1 MSLSAMLPHNKDMR
15 QVKEHIRTIF
25 YIAMLLWMTAACSEN
40 GSIAGDDSMSLTFTA
55 VLGVPDDGTTRT
67 TFTPGFTG
75 ENKGKLLLAW
85 ENTETITLLTT
96 NAAQTVIGRTFD
108 FTGNSSNGV
117 TCQFNGITIKKAD
130 DEKYSYFYPPI
141 KPTYTDAANLTGGDF
156 IIDYSQ
162 QTQLGNSTTA
172 HLKNYYPLYW
182 ADPENAQQGVPYAAV
197 FHIGVDLPNKGTL
210 SKVVLRKKEGA
221 TSTLANN
228 FKFSTK
234 TNSTTGPIT
243 LNVKSDMANTRWDVY
258 MVVGPCHA
266 DDLQMDLY
274 TQEFGDNAPLASYE
288 LTSNRTGADL
298 RFEAGKVYHYNSTE
312 MMPDPSFIEWVNL
325 GLYEKLD
332 ENGHWVI
339 TTPEDADATHM
350 AYIADRNIGAL
361 YRYDTGY
368 FFAWGDPRPKT
379 VSSINNY
386 SQYDLANNQ
395 YTVMPDYICG
405 DVNYDPATYYIGPDC
420 RMMTEA
426 EARFLSDTGTNTA
439 VTFPDGYNCSI
450 DYVQY
455 FDYDSQ
461 EHYMNYL
468 YKPLIIKSTGA
479 EVRFYMNGM
488 VDDDGYTRLAESTT
502 WIGELYQGDIGYPV
516 KSRALMFGVHET
528 AVTDTGDPFW
538 HQSTLGMEYR
548 SIAFPVRAIKMVP
561 INNE

>member
-1 MSLSAMLPHNKDMR
+1 
-15 QVKEHIRTIF
+15 
-25 YIAMLLWMTAACSEN
+25 
-40 GSIAGDDSMSLTFTA
+40 
-55 VLGVPDDGTTRT
+55 
-67 TFTPGFTG
+67 
-75 ENKGKLLLAW
+75 
-85 ENTETITLLTT
+85 
-96 NAAQTVIGRTFD
+96 
-108 FTGNSSNGV
+108 
-117 TCQFNGITIKKAD
+117 
-130 DEKYSYFYPPI
+130 
-141 KPTYTDAANLTGGDF
+141 
-156 IIDYSQ
+156 
-162 QTQLGNSTTA
+162 
-172 HLKNYYPLYW
+172 
-182 ADPENAQQGVPYAAV
+182 
-197 FHIGVDLPNKGTL
+197 
-210 SKVVLRKKEGA
+210 
-221 TSTLANN
+221 
-228 FKFSTK
+228 
-234 TNSTTGPIT
+234 
-243 LNVKSDMANTRWDVY
+243 
-258 MVVGPCHA
+258 
-266 DDLQMDLY
+266 
-274 TQEFGDNAPLASYE
+274 
-288 LTSNRTGADL
+288 
-298 RFEAGKVYHYNSTE
+298 
-312 MMPDPSFIEWVNL
+312 MPDPSFIEWVNL